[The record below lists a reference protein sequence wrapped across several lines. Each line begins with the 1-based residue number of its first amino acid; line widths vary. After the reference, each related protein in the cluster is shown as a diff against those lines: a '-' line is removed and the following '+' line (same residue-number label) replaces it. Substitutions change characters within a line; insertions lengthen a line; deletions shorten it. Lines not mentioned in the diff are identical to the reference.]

1 MNLASPLQ
9 SLKRHIRLLPAVLTV
24 GTVLLGIKSAGLV
37 IDAKAQEQQGT
48 TTPASSPSSPPSLAE
63 QAATAATGGSPA
75 DSDEAETSSAQVD
88 VLTSLSKR
96 RAELDGRERDLDMRE
111 NLIAAAEKRVDGKI
125 DNLKQLQTSIQG
137 LLVQRDTAEQKQ
149 LDSLVKTYSSMKPKD
164 AARIFDSLDE
174 NVALSV
180 AAQMKPD
187 VLAPIIGAMQSDA
200 AQKLTVKLANR
211 LKVPAPQ
218 QQVAAQLA
226 QMPPAPAAATAAP
239 TPLTPAATP
248 GAIAPAAQTQPAPQS
263 APAAA
268 APAPTK

>member
-1 MNLASPLQ
+1 VNLASPLQ

-149 LDSLVKTYSSMKPKD
+149 LDSL
-164 AARIFDSLDE
+164 A
-174 NVALSV
+174 
-180 AAQMKPD
+180 
-187 VLAPIIGAMQSDA
+187 
-200 AQKLTVKLANR
+200 
-211 LKVPAPQ
+211 
-218 QQVAAQLA
+218 
-226 QMPPAPAAATAAP
+226 
-239 TPLTPAATP
+239 
-248 GAIAPAAQTQPAPQS
+248 
-263 APAAA
+263 
-268 APAPTK
+268 